1 MSRFFVPALTVVAF
15 ATFAP
20 TALAQHGGRGGQ
32 MGGGSSQRTLPLS
45 PGVFPGSSIGPGT
58 QFLPQQTPRFV
69 PNNGIAGGG
78 TTQYLRPN
86 AGFGA
91 GSSRFGLVNGVG
103 FGFGYGY
110 GGYGYGY
117 GYNGY
122 GYGNGDYGYSYGY
135 APVYY
140 HRRHWFGGWYQPNII
155 LGNEFPATLTVQ
167 LPSGEVPKEY
177 SLTSPVLKPEERY
190 TFAVNVRWT
199 SGGKTYEAKRDVT
212 LGAGDRSRLLIVSGT
227 EVKE

>member
-1 MSRFFVPALTVVAF
+1 MTFVAL
-15 ATFAP
+15 ATSSPLAQ
-20 TALAQHGGRGGQ
+20 AQHGGH
-32 MGGGSSQRTLPLS
+32 MSGGSFSNRTLPLS

-58 QFLPQQTPRFV
+58 QFLAQPTPHFV
-69 PNNGIAGGG
+69 PNNRIAGGG
-78 TTQYLRPN
+78 TTQYIRPN
-86 AGFGA
+86 TGFGTN
-91 GSSRFGLVNGVG
+91 GSRFGITNRVG

-122 GYGNGDYGYSYGY
+122 GYGNGGYGYSYGY
-135 APVYY
+135 APVHY
-140 HRRHWFGGWYQPNII
+140 HRHHWFGGWYQPNII

-167 LPSGEVPKEY
+167 LPPSGDAPKEY
-177 SLTSPVLKPEERY
+177 SLTSPVLKQDERY
-190 TFAVNVRWT
+190 TFAVNVRWM